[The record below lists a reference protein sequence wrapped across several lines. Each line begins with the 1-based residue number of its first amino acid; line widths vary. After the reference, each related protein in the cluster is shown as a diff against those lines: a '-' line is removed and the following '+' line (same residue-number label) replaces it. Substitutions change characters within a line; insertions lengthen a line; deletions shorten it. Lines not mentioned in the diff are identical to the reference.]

1 MLNHDKRRSVLVDGN
16 TKLILEILGV
26 SREEYLKKRDELIYK
41 LHTQDKMTY
50 NSLSFKFSIGK
61 NAIANI
67 CNRLK
72 KLTPDYILIEAKEL
86 STTTL
91 A

>member
-26 SREEYLKKRDELIYK
+26 SHEKYLKKRDELIYK
-41 LHTQDKMTY
+41 LHAQNKMTY
-50 NSLSFKFSIGK
+50 NSLSFKFDMCRNSV
-61 NAIANI
+61 ASI

-72 KLTPDYILIEAKEL
+72 QEEQLIAND
-86 STTTL
+86 
-91 A
+91 